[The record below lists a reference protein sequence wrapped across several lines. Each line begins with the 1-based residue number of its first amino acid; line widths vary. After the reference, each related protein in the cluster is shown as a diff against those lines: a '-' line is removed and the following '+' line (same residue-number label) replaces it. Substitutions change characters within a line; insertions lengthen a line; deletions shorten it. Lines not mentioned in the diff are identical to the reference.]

1 MRVDSFLR
9 NGFLAGESGAG
20 PGDMGATGAPS
31 RGEVT
36 LFKSGEDVSI
46 GGGGDGLDE
55 VEPIISIWLLGV
67 WGGLCGSPD
76 REDDAP
82 VPFRDGDGEASL
94 FLFRRGLFFVRMGD

>member
-1 MRVDSFLR
+1 MKNRSILEPGQIEARYEELR
-9 NGFLAGESGAG
+9 ENE
-20 PGDMGATGAPS
+20 
-31 RGEVT
+31 
-36 LFKSGEDVSI
+36 
-46 GGGGDGLDE
+46 DGLDE

-67 WGGLCGSPD
+67 WGGLCGSPG